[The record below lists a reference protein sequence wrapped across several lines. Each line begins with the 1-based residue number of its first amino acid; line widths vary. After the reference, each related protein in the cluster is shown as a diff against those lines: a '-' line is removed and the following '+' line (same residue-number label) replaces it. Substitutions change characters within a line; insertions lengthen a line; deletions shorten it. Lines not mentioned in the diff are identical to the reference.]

1 MAAAVFVD
9 RDGTIIVDKHYLADA
24 DGVEL
29 LANSGEGLRAIQD
42 QGFCLVLV
50 TNQSGV
56 GRGWFD
62 TDTVAAQH
70 VRLRELLVPHGVQ
83 FAAIKVCPH
92 VPDDGCEC
100 RKPHPLKLI
109 EAAQELKLDLAA
121 SFMIGD
127 TPADVEAGRAA
138 GCRTICIGTEASADH
153 QANDLLA
160 AAGIIGSG
168 THS

>member
-9 RDGTIIVDKHYLADA
+9 RDGTIIIDKHYLAHA

-29 LANSGEGLRAIQD
+29 LANAGEGLRAIHD
-42 QGFCLVLV
+42 LGFCLVLV

-56 GRGWFD
+56 GRGHFD
-62 TDTVAAQH
+62 MDTVAAQH
-70 VRLRELLVPHGVQ
+70 GRLRELLTPYGVQ

-100 RKPHPLKLI
+100 RKPKPLMLI

-127 TPADVEAGRAA
+127 TPADVEAGRVA
-138 GCRTICIGTEASADH
+138 GCRTICIGAEASADH

-160 AAGIIGSG
+160 AAAIIGSG
-168 THS
+168 AHS

>member
-29 LANSGEGLRAIQD
+29 LANSGEGLRTIQD
-42 QGFCLVLV
+42 LGFCLVLV

-62 TDTVAAQH
+62 KDTVVAQH
-70 VRLRELLVPHGVQ
+70 LRLRELLAPYGVQ

-100 RKPHPLKLI
+100 RKPKPLMLI

-160 AAGIIGSG
+160 AAAIIGSG

>member
-29 LANSGEGLRAIQD
+29 LANAGEGLRAIQD
-42 QGFCLVLV
+42 LGFRLVLV

-56 GRGWFD
+56 GRGHFD
-62 TDTVAAQH
+62 MDTVAAQH
-70 VRLRELLVPHGVQ
+70 GRLRELLAPYGVQ

-100 RKPHPLKLI
+100 RKPKPLMLI

-160 AAGIIGSG
+160 AAAIIGSG